1 MEAKRKSS
9 NEEAA
14 KRRKEFLVLNVW
26 KMITKS
32 MSRRLEVMEIICDPN
47 ERWFYSVMGKEG

>member
-9 NEEAA
+9 NEETA
-14 KRRKEFLVLNVW
+14 KRRRKEFPVLNVW

-32 MSRRLEVMEIICDPN
+32 MSSRLKVM
-47 ERWFYSVMGKEG
+47 